1 MSHIVTLELTDEI
14 YSELQQQADKV
25 GLSVTDLI
33 TQKLQQPDEL
43 SSNISIEIEKEIA
56 RKRFESHFGE
66 IQSSDPT
73 SINNEK
79 IDADLA
85 QEYSS
90 NNQEN

>member
-1 MSHIVTLELTDEI
+1 MSHTVTLELTDKI
-14 YSELQQQADKV
+14 YSALQQQADKV

-43 SSNISIEIEKEIA
+43 SSNISIEIEKEI
-56 RKRFESHFGE
+56 RKQRFESHFGE
-66 IQSSDPT
+66 IEPSDPK
-73 SINNEK
+73 SIDNET

-90 NNQEN
+90 SNQEY